1 MKDYILNNEK
11 CAGCSGVCMK
21 SLNIISRVDESKL
34 QAIISS
40 AIRRKKRKNS
50 YLFREGDPCDGIY
63 VLLSGKIKLCTY
75 DGDGREEIAG
85 IFWAGEVI
93 WEGLFIEGST
103 YPYDAVC
110 LDTTDCCMI
119 PRDELESLL
128 GSTYPYDAVCLDTT
142 DCCMIPR
149 DELESLLNDPHIAL
163 EVIRLLSEKL
173 RAANERVLLLA
184 TEDSKARLAGF
195 LLRQSKYAGSS
206 TIVMRLEE
214 ISASLHLRPETV
226 SRKIKDLEREGLI
239 RKTGQ
244 SSIKILSFQGLHD
257 TFRSLN

>member
-1 MKDYILNNEK
+1 MNISHYRMKDYKLNNEK

-128 GSTYPYDAVCLDTT
+128 
-142 DCCMIPR
+142 
-149 DELESLLNDPHIAL
+149 NDPHIAL

-184 TEDSKARLAGF
+184 TEDPKARLAGF

-226 SRKIKDLEREGLI
+226 SRKIKELEREGLI

-244 SSIKILSFQGLHD
+244 SSIRILSFQGLHD
-257 TFRSLN
+257 TFRSLT

>member
-1 MKDYILNNEK
+1 MNISHYRMKDYKLNNEK

-128 GSTYPYDAVCLDTT
+128 KPKAFLRISKSMIVNLRKILHVSAEPGGRLMAV
-142 DCCMIPR
+142 
-149 DELESLLNDPHIAL
+149 LLNG
-163 EVIRLLSEKL
+163 E
-173 RAANERVLLLA
+173 
-184 TEDSKARLAGF
+184 
-195 LLRQSKYAGSS
+195 
-206 TIVMRLEE
+206 
-214 ISASLHLRPETV
+214 
-226 SRKIKDLEREGLI
+226 
-239 RKTGQ
+239 
-244 SSIKILSFQGLHD
+244 
-257 TFRSLN
+257 

>member
-1 MKDYILNNEK
+1 MNISHYRMKDYKLNNEK

-63 VLLSGKIKLCTY
+63 VLLSGKIKLRTY

-93 WEGLFIEGST
+93 WEGLFIE
-103 YPYDAVC
+103 
-110 LDTTDCCMI
+110 
-119 PRDELESLL
+119 

-244 SSIKILSFQGLHD
+244 SNIKILSFQGLHD